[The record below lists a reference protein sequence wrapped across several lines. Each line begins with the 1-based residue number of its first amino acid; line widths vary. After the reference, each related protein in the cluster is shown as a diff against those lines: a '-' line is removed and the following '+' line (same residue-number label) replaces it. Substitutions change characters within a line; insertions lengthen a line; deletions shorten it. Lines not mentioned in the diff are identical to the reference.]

1 MIKRVIFDL
10 DNTLIKWKDEYWNA
24 VNRTFDELNL
34 KYSIKDINKI
44 KQAVDYYEDGRY
56 DRYDKKLM
64 HKTLEKFLEYELPEN
79 FVDIWMKNLGDCA
92 PSKVDSGVLETL
104 KYLKSKYDLV
114 ILTNWFKNSQ
124 EERLKTCKIN
134 DFFTNIYAAEN
145 FKMKPDKEAF
155 MIAMGNYK
163 NNECIVIG
171 DSFKI
176 DILGALNSNIKS
188 IYLDN
193 SRKITEGEI
202 GTNKVKVIYEL
213 IDIVNR
219 KLL

>member
-1 MIKRVIFDL
+1 MIRRIIFDL

-24 VNRTFDELNL
+24 VDRTFDELNL
-34 KYSIKDINKI
+34 KYSNVDINKI

-64 HKTLEKFLEYELPEN
+64 HKTLEQFLEYELPKN

-92 PSKVDSGVLETL
+92 PSEVDENVLETL

-114 ILTNWFKNSQ
+114 ILTNWFKDSQ
-124 EERLKTCKIN
+124 IKRLKTCKIY
-134 DFFTNIYAAEN
+134 DFFTNVYAAEN

-155 MIAMGNYK
+155 IVAMGDYK
-163 NNECIVIG
+163 SNECMVIG
-171 DSFKI
+171 DSFKT
-176 DILGALNSNIKS
+176 DILGALNANIKS

-193 SRKITEGEI
+193 TGKITEGEI

-213 IDIVNR
+213 IDIINR

>member
-10 DNTLIKWKDEYWNA
+10 DNTLIKWEDEYWNA

-34 KYSIKDINKI
+34 KYSNVDINKI

-92 PSKVDSGVLETL
+92 PSEVDENVLETL

-114 ILTNWFKNSQ
+114 ILTNWFKDSQ
-124 EERLKTCKIN
+124 IKRLKTCKIY

-155 MIAMGNYK
+155 IVAMGDYK
-163 NNECIVIG
+163 SNECMVIG
-171 DSFKI
+171 DSFKT
-176 DILGALNSNIKS
+176 DILGALNANIKS

-193 SRKITEGEI
+193 TGKITEGEI

-213 IDIVNR
+213 IDIINR

>member
-34 KYSIKDINKI
+34 KYSIKDINRI

-92 PSKVDSGVLETL
+92 PSEVDENVLETL

-114 ILTNWFKNSQ
+114 ILTNWFKDSQ
-124 EERLKTCKIN
+124 IKRLKTCKIY
-134 DFFTNIYAAEN
+134 DFFTNVYAAEN

-155 MIAMGNYK
+155 TIAMGDFK

-171 DSFKI
+171 DSFKT
-176 DILGALNSNIKS
+176 DILGALNTNIKS

-193 SRKITEGEI
+193 TGKITEGEI

-213 IDIVNR
+213 IDIINR